1 MRDQIHALVDLLPEE
16 DVETAY
22 YLIRELLTQK
32 RMDQMAVQA
41 LLHQLNHRQEL
52 SF

>member
-22 YLIRELLTQK
+22 YLIRELLVQK
-32 RMDQMAVQA
+32 RMDQMATQS
-41 LLHQLNHRQEL
+41 LLHQLYKRQEL
-52 SF
+52 SL